1 MVKQVAAVDLGA
13 SSGRVILG
21 SVDVGG
27 IRLRHIA
34 RFANRPVP
42 LHESAPDASGL
53 HWDTTGL
60 WRSVLDGLGAAVRDA
75 DELVSIGVDSWAVD
89 YALLRGGRMLGTP
102 YHYRDARTAA
112 GVAAAHRRISAED
125 LFARTGLQ
133 HLPFNTVFQLTAD
146 RLSGTLPLADR
157 ALLMPDLLAW
167 WLTGVQATEVTNAST
182 TGLVSPITGT
192 LDLTLLDLL
201 SIPRD
206 MFAPFIEPGATLGSL
221 LPSIRG
227 AIGAGDAVSVTA
239 VGSHD
244 TASAVVAVPMIGDS
258 AAYISSGT
266 WSLVGLE
273 LHRPLL
279 TEDARLAGFTNEG
292 GVDGT
297 TRLLRNVSGLWL
309 LSESMRAWDGAG
321 STDSERSSDLATLLD
336 EAASVPGLV
345 PTFDI
350 QDPRFTPPG
359 NMPTRIAAWFEEHD
373 VPVPATRAALVRSIL
388 ESLAETYAATLRDAE
403 RISGRTVR
411 EVHVVGGGSQNALL
425 CQLTADRTGLP
436 VLAGPVEATA
446 IGNILVQ
453 ARSQGLASGSLESLR
468 SLVLQSYPPVRYRP
482 RTRAR

>member
-1 MVKQVAAVDLGA
+1 MVTQVAAVDLGA

-21 SVDVGG
+21 SVDADG
-27 IRLRHIA
+27 IRLRHVA
-34 RFANRPVP
+34 RFANLPVS
-42 LHESAPDASGL
+42 LHEGAPDTAGL

-60 WRSVLDGLGAAVRDA
+60 WRSVLDGLGTAVRDA
-75 DELVSIGVDSWAVD
+75 DDLVSIGVDSWAVD
-89 YALLRGGRMLGTP
+89 YGLLRAGRLIGAP
-102 YHYRDARTAA
+102 YHYRDTRTAA
-112 GVAAAHRRISAED
+112 AVTAVHERIPAAD

-146 RLSGTLPLADR
+146 RLAGTLPLADR
-157 ALLMPDLLAW
+157 ASLMPDLLTW
-167 WLTGVQATEVTNAST
+167 WLTGVEATEATNAST
-182 TGLVSPITGT
+182 TGLVSPVTGD
-192 LDLTLLDLL
+192 LDLGLLDLL
-201 SIPRD
+201 EIPRD
-206 MFAPFIEPGATLGSL
+206 LLAPLIAPGTTAGSL
-221 LPSIRG
+221 LPSVG
-227 AIGAGDAVSVTA
+227 HAIGAAGGVRVTA

-244 TASAVVAVPMIGDS
+244 TASAVVAVPMTGDD

-273 LHRPLL
+273 LDRPLL
-279 TEDARLAGFTNEG
+279 TEHARRAGFTNEG

-309 LSESMRAWDGAG
+309 LSESMRAWDGAA

-336 EAASVPGLV
+336 EAARVPG
-345 PTFDI
+345 PASTFDI

-359 NMPTRIAAWFEEHD
+359 DMPARIAGWFQEHD
-373 VPVPATRAALVRSIL
+373 RPAPATRAALVRSIL

-403 RISGRTVR
+403 RISGRGIR
-411 EVHVVGGGSQNALL
+411 EIHVVGGGSQNALL

-453 ARSQGLASGSLESLR
+453 ARSQGLASGSLGSLR
-468 SLVLQSYPPVRYRP
+468 SLVLRSYPPVRYRP
-482 RTRAR
+482 RSRAR

>member
-21 SVDVGG
+21 GVDADG
-27 IRLRHIA
+27 IRLRHVA
-34 RFANRPVP
+34 RFPNRPVS
-42 LHESAPDASGL
+42 LHEGAPDSAGL

-60 WRSVLDGLGAAVRDA
+60 WRSVVDGLGAAVRDA
-75 DELVSIGVDSWAVD
+75 DDLVSIGVDSWAVD
-89 YALLRGGRMLGTP
+89 YGLLRAGRLIGAP
-102 YHYRDARTAA
+102 YHYRDKRTAA
-112 GVAAAHRRISAED
+112 AVAAVHKRIPTEA

-133 HLPFNTVFQLTAD
+133 HLPFNTVFQLTSD
-146 RLSGTLPLADR
+146 RLAGTLPLADR
-157 ALLMPDLLAW
+157 ALLMPDLLTW
-167 WLTGVQATEVTNAST
+167 WLTGVEATEATNAST
-182 TGLVSPITGT
+182 TGLVSPITGD
-192 LDLTLLDLL
+192 LDLGLLDLL
-201 SIPRD
+201 DIPRD
-206 MFAPFIEPGATLGSL
+206 LLAPLIAPGTTTGSL
-221 LPSIRG
+221 LPSVDN
-227 AIGAGDAVSVTA
+227 AIGAGGGVRVTA

-244 TASAVVAVPMIGDS
+244 TASAVVAAPMTGDA

-273 LHRPLL
+273 LDRPLL

-321 STDSERSSDLATLLD
+321 STEFERSSDLATLLD
-336 EAASVPGLV
+336 EAAGVAEAV

-359 NMPTRIAAWFEEHD
+359 DMPERIAGWFRD
-373 VPVPATRAALVRSIL
+373 NDRPAPITRAALVRSIL

-403 RISGRTVR
+403 LISGRSIR

-453 ARSQGLASGSLESLR
+453 ARAQGLTSGSLESLR
-468 SLVLQSYPPVRYRP
+468 SLVLQSYPPVRYLPRP
-482 RTRAR
+482 HAR